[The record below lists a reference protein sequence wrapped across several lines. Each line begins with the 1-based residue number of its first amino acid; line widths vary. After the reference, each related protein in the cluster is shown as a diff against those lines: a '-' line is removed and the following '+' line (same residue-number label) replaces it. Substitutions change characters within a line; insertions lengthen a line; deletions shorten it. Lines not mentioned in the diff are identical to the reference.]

1 MCHFVPFGSRAWKL
15 LTADLPEARPT
26 ANSATIIG
34 KQIEGWNVEQ
44 ISLVGGTSCLT
55 GIEKAIETRLGVPV
69 YKPKN
74 PMFVTPLGIAL
85 NCKQE
90 ERY

>member
-1 MCHFVPFGSRAWKL
+1 MGPVIDKV
-15 LTADLPEARPT
+15 
-26 ANSATIIG
+26 ATIIKG
-34 KQIEGWNVEQ
+34 QIEGRNVEQ

-55 GIEKAIETRLGVPV
+55 GIEEAIEKRLDVPV

-85 NCKQE
+85 SCKQE